1 MPAQVQLGWP
11 GRGIPIGP
19 KEGRFAGIE
28 SPARSPPFLTIAG
41 HPRHTLWAYLN
52 GLWAGSEE
60 TCAGFQ
66 SRLANYPGGVKHT
79 HNAHHKYWN
88 MHYIMW

>member
-28 SPARSPPFLTIAG
+28 SPARLAVPDDCGAPAPHPSGVSERALGRLRRDLRRVPVPPGEL
-41 HPRHTLWAYLN
+41 PR
-52 GLWAGSEE
+52 GCE
-60 TCAGFQ
+60 THA
-66 SRLANYPGGVKHT
+66 
-79 HNAHHKYWN
+79 
-88 MHYIMW
+88 